1 MIKTQ
6 SLNENHRFRALYG
19 RGKNKTGKAM
29 SVYVMRN
36 RLGKVD
42 RLGLTVSKKIGNA
55 VTRNHVRRRI
65 REAYRMLEPQIKDG
79 FDIVIVARHAS
90 ETMLFTALTDEM
102 KSLMTALGV
111 IKEEKGDA

>member
-1 MIKTQ
+1 MEGAKTKQ
-6 SLNENHRFRALYG
+6 AKPCRSTSCA
-19 RGKNKTGKAM
+19 TA
-29 SVYVMRN
+29 
-36 RLGKVD
+36 
-42 RLGLTVSKKIGNA
+42 SKKIGNA

-79 FDIVIVARHAS
+79 YDIVIVARHAS

>member
-55 VTRNHVRRRI
+55 VTRNHVRRTGEIEGFTLMKEMPLDPISGRYLLVGLVGRDGEVKMGDDIDKI
-65 REAYRMLEPQIKDG
+65 RNI
-79 FDIVIVARHAS
+79 F
-90 ETMLFTALTDEM
+90 
-102 KSLMTALGV
+102 
-111 IKEEKGDA
+111 